1 MKNQAKKIVKIINET
16 SNDYDAVD
24 EITEFLEESEIETIK
39 QVIAMLNKEIKVL
52 RIICYLTLFLT
63 TILILILR
71 YYDQN

>member
-24 EITEFLEESEIETIK
+24 EILEESEIETIK
-39 QVIAMLNKEIKVL
+39 QVIVMLNKEIKVL
-52 RIICYLTLFLT
+52 RIICYLTLSLT
-63 TILILILR
+63 TILILILG